1 MSTMTY
7 AGAAV
12 EVDGEGFL
20 QNPAEWTKEIAEA
33 IAVENGIPSLT
44 DRHWLVLHF
53 MRNAY
58 LSNGDAPTIRS
69 LGKESGVPVKELYA
83 PVSYTHLTLPTNR
96 EV

>member
-33 IAVENGIPSLT
+33 IAIENGIPALT
-44 DRHWLVLHF
+44 EHDEVSQNALLLLPEVL
-53 MRNAY
+53 
-58 LSNGDAPTIRS
+58 
-69 LGKESGVPVKELYA
+69 GVFPPELDTA
-83 PVSYTHLTLPTNR
+83 GGN
-96 EV
+96 